1 MLHRNERRVGPG
13 VHRMMPRDGRSR
25 RSSGHARMMRVI
37 AIVHQD
43 RARPMSRPA
52 GHRNCG
58 ADAI

>member
-1 MLHRNERRVGPG
+1 
-13 VHRMMPRDGRSR
+13 
-25 RSSGHARMMRVI
+25 MMRVI